1 MKINTDK
8 KIYINKNKDKKINT
22 NIEKNNIDKK
32 NTSNNNDNC
41 PFFKKCGG
49 CKYINLSYDEQLK
62 KKEQTILRF
71 LKDIAE
77 SQKIKIDHIV
87 GSEQP
92 YNYRNKVHSVFSRDF
107 RNKIIRGIYKEDT
120 HKVVD
125 VKGCLLED

>member
-8 KIYINKNKDKKINT
+8 KNYINKNKDKKINT

-62 KKEQTILRF
+62 KKEQILQNHR
-71 LKDIAE
+71 K
-77 SQKIKIDHIV
+77 
-87 GSEQP
+87 
-92 YNYRNKVHSVFSRDF
+92 
-107 RNKIIRGIYKEDT
+107 
-120 HKVVD
+120 
-125 VKGCLLED
+125 